1 LDLFVARQ
9 PIFDTAGGLDGY
21 ELLYRGGAGSVRAD
35 GTSTEQ
41 MSLDVI
47 IQSFLEIGLDRI
59 TRGRTAYLN
68 FSRHMLLSGSFEL
81 LDPESVIVEL
91 LEDVQGDEPVV
102 AACARLRKMGYRLAL
117 DDFVPGG
124 PHEALL
130 PYANILKVDVLN
142 RPVEE
147 LREVAG
153 ALKPTKA
160 RLLAE
165 RVETAEVRDACRS
178 LGFELFQGYF
188 FSRPEV
194 ISEKGMSADQ
204 IGILQLMN
212 LLRDEEA
219 PDSEI
224 EEAFRRDPS
233 LSYKLLRMVNAAAG
247 GGRGVESILH
257 AIRMLGR
264 GQLHRWLA
272 LLLASSL
279 SSGGGTDVE
288 LVHAAVLRGRLLE
301 LLGEAAGREASS
313 GPLFMVGLFSLMDA
327 LLRVP
332 MEQLLERVNLA
343 EEVKT
348 ALLKREGPYA
358 VWLQMA
364 EAYEA
369 GRWEEMS
376 ALAASVAISPFDLPE
391 IYLESLSW
399 ARERVPVAEG

>member
-1 LDLFVARQ
+1 LELFVARQ
-9 PIFDTAGGLDGY
+9 PIFDSAGELDGY
-21 ELLYRGGAGSVRAD
+21 ELLYRGGAQSVRAD

-47 IQSFLEIGLDRI
+47 IQSFLEIGLERI

-68 FSRHMLLSGSFEL
+68 FSRQMLLGGSFEL
-81 LDPESVIVEL
+81 LDPDSVIVEL
-91 LEDVQGDEPVV
+91 LEDVQGDAPVV
-102 AACARLRKMGYRLAL
+102 AACARLREKGYRLAL
-117 DDFVPGG
+117 DDFEPGG
-124 PHEALL
+124 PHESLL
-130 PYANILKVDVLN
+130 PYAGIIKVDVLN

-147 LREVAG
+147 LRSVAE
-153 ALKPTKA
+153 ALKGQKA

-165 RVETAEVRDACRS
+165 RVETAEVRDACKS

-204 IGILQLMN
+204 IAILQLMN
-212 LLRDEEA
+212 LLRDDDA

-247 GGRGVESILH
+247 GGRGVESIMH

-264 GQLHRWLA
+264 AQLHRWLA

-301 LLGEAAGREASS
+301 LLGESAGRDVAS

-327 LLRVP
+327 LLRMP

-348 ALLKREGPYA
+348 ALLRREGPYA

-376 ALAASVAISPFDLPE
+376 TLAASVAISPFDLPD
-391 IYLESLSW
+391 IYLESLNW
-399 ARERVPVAEG
+399 ARERVPVAAG